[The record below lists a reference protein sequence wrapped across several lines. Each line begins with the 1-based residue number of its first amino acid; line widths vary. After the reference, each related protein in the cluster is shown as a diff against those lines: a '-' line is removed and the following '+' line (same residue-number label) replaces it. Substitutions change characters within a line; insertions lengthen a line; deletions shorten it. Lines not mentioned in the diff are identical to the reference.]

1 LLNAGQCNS
10 RRCQCAKDSEVADR
24 DLQFACRKNRLDE
37 QSGGTPN
44 AMMSILT
51 LSSPKETAAR
61 DSVHFAAD
69 ATDQPPRM
77 HVAHLQSAIE
87 KRPIAFFTK

>member
-10 RRCQCAKDSEVADR
+10 RCCQRAKDSEVADR
-24 DLQFACRKNRLDE
+24 DLQFAWCKNRLDE

-61 DSVHFAAD
+61 ERCISPLTPNFDPCRKFA
-69 ATDQPPRM
+69 
-77 HVAHLQSAIE
+77 SAFE
-87 KRPIAFFTK
+87 KSPIAFFTK

>member
-10 RRCQCAKDSEVADR
+10 RRFRRTKDSEVADR
-24 DLQFACRKNRLDE
+24 DLQFACCRNRLYE

-51 LSSPKETAAR
+51 LSSPKEMAAR
-61 DSVHFAAD
+61 DGCIS
-69 ATDQPPRM
+69 PRTQQINPAS
-77 HVAHLQSAIE
+77 HVANLHQPLKNIG
-87 KRPIAFFTK
+87 